1 MKYTRWG
8 LSLVLALALAAC
20 GGAGGT
26 GNTDPTKVSGEIEP
40 REISWLLSRPADGAV
55 ISNVQEI
62 AADYGED
69 HPGFSL
75 NLITTPDRPSY
86 LQKLETLATAKRL
99 PEFFD
104 TDATP
109 FADKLRQRGDMI
121 DVEKLLD
128 ELGMLDDYRPLALDY
143 QRFDD
148 GSLFLM
154 PFEFE
159 LEFFWYNTKLFEEA
173 GVEVPETLDDL
184 VDVCGPLRDTGVVPI
199 ALDGQDQWPLERYMS
214 YYPFRLAG
222 PDYVKQLKQGEASI
236 TDEPGR
242 AAAQWI
248 YDLGQAGCFPDGFSS
263 TGYTDARD
271 LFTTGKAAIYQ
282 IGTWELPTLAG
293 ELPEETAGAI
303 DYFTLPST
311 EGAVTDDNE
320 YTVVSGI
327 GTAINARTFDPL
339 VKDFVTYLLE
349 EYPKRYA
356 AQGRFSPTT
365 NVETARPEGA
375 SPLFDKVVAEIDD
388 LGDQTAMPWDTQL
401 DPTSNTRLQQ
411 ELTLLAQ
418 GETTPEE
425 FLAVVDETISENAP
439 KYFE

>member
-1 MKYTRWG
+1 MKHTRW
-8 LSLVLALALAAC
+8 ALAAAMALVLSAC
-20 GGAGGT
+20 GGTGGAGE
-26 GNTDPTKVSGEIEP
+26 TDPGKVTGEIEP
-40 REISWLLSRPADGAV
+40 REVSWLLSRPADGAV
-55 ISNVQEI
+55 ISTIQEI
-62 AADYGED
+62 AADYGKE

-86 LQKLETLATAKRL
+86 LQKFETLATANKL
-99 PEFFD
+99 PDFFD

-109 FADKLRQRGDMI
+109 FADKLRQRGDMV
-121 DVEKLLD
+121 DVEALLESLD
-128 ELGMLDDYRPLALDY
+128 MLDDYRPLALDY

-148 GSLFLM
+148 GGLFMM

-159 LEFFWYNTKLFEEA
+159 AEFFWYNTELFEKA
-173 GVEVPETLDDL
+173 GVDVPATLDDL
-184 VDVCGPLRDTGVVPI
+184 VDVCGPLREAGVVPI

-222 PDYVKQLKQGEASI
+222 AEYIKKVKTGESSI
-236 TDEPGR
+236 TEKPGR
-242 AAAQWI
+242 AAADWI

-271 LFTTGKAAIYQ
+271 LFTTGKAAVYQ

-293 ELPEETAGAI
+293 PLSPETEGAI
-303 DYFTLPST
+303 DYFTLPT
-311 EGAVTDDNE
+311 ADGAVTDDND

-327 GTAINARTFDPL
+327 GTAINSRTFDPL
-339 VKDFVTYLLE
+339 VKDFVTYLLR
-349 EYPKRYA
+349 EYPERYA

-365 NVETARPEGA
+365 NVETTKPAGA
-375 SPLFDKVVAEIDD
+375 SPLYDKVVAELDN
-388 LGDQTAMPWDTQL
+388 LGDETAMPWDTQL

-418 GETTPEE
+418 GEITPDE
-425 FLAVVDETISENAP
+425 FLSIVDKTIRENT
-439 KYFE
+439 E

>member
-1 MKYTRWG
+1 MKHTRWA
-8 LSLVLALALAAC
+8 LAAAMALALSAC
-20 GGAGGT
+20 NGAGGAGE
-26 GNTDPTKVSGEIEP
+26 TDPNKVQGEIEP
-40 REISWLLSRPADGAV
+40 REVSWLLSRPADGAV
-55 ISNVQEI
+55 IATIQEI
-62 AADYGED
+62 AADYGKE

-86 LQKLETLATAKRL
+86 LQKFETLATANKL
-99 PEFFD
+99 PDFFD

-109 FADKLRQRGDMI
+109 FADKLRQRGDMV
-121 DVEKLLD
+121 DVEALLESLD
-128 ELGMLDDYRPLALDY
+128 MLDDYRPLALDY

-148 GSLFLM
+148 GGLFMM

-159 LEFFWYNTKLFEEA
+159 AEFFWYNTKLFEKA
-173 GVEVPETLDDL
+173 GVEVPATLDDL
-184 VDVCGPLRDTGVVPI
+184 VDVCGPLRDAGVVPI

-222 PDYVKQLKQGEASI
+222 PDYVKELKKGDASI
-236 TDEPGR
+236 TEEPGR
-242 AAAQWI
+242 AAAEWI

-293 ELPEETAGAI
+293 PLPPETRGGI
-303 DYFTLPST
+303 DYFTLPTT
-311 EGAVTDDNE
+311 EGAVTDPND

-327 GTAINARTFDPL
+327 GTAINSRTFDPL
-339 VKDFVTYLLE
+339 VKDFVTYLLQ
-349 EYPKRYA
+349 EYPERYA

-365 NVETARPEGA
+365 TVEATKPEGA
-375 SPLFDKVVAEIDD
+375 SPLYDKVVAELDN
-388 LGDQTAMPWDTQL
+388 LGDETAMPWDTQL

-418 GETTPEE
+418 GEITPEE
-425 FLAVVDETISENAP
+425 FLSIVDQTIKENA
-439 KYFE
+439 E